1 MKKAYLLL
9 SLLLAALLLF
19 TACTEEPTQNDAQ
32 PPVSDNDAAKDNTPV
47 TDDNKISDT
56 TPPVSGDDT
65 AQDKVQT
72 NTQPK
77 LPEVWRNMAG
87 DKDYKS
93 VTIRREISRYGYD
106 ANGTALYERTLFYE
120 LEQDDELYYITTLT
134 DSPDVP
140 SDANISGFDFSLDFE
155 NYVGSVDTVDMFLT
169 RFAKNGKRYLGI
181 KKDGETQWLNSAA
194 ILYFD
199 DICAEVGLNS
209 ENFFFDP
216 YTDMITSIAH
226 VSLEKPFVISDPNR
240 ELDVYEAAYK
250 LVESIYISYSTPAPN
265 RTFVV
270 TSYEQPEIKV
280 YLSADNYKLSEE
292 DQWLVS
298 PPTQKFEYEGITEGE
313 GSLPVWLMEYRC
325 GEWRLYC
332 RHYDSNIKKTLI
344 EPTNVK
350 PTVNDPAEWPGTENL
365 NEYSCGR
372 ATVVRELNDGGYD
385 ETGLVFRKDTIKYDL
400 GHGFATG
407 LNYILTLTD
416 DAAHYNYIS
425 YKAFEFTVDFSTDD
439 KDAITLIYARRTNDM
454 SNCLG
459 IKNGTEI
466 TWLKKEA
473 VGYFEVLCLNNGL
486 TEENFLFLCPQSSLT
501 TMNVGMPFILKDENR
516 EKTAEQAAKELL
528 LGILEDYSTYAYNRT
543 FVVKSYT
550 DWQFKLLDANS
561 DIGSGDDVHRVKS
574 LGENQWL
581 VLVLE
586 PDAVIE
592 GPREEGG
599 SENPWLLEYQ
609 DGQWQLWTRRTP

>member
-9 SLLLAALLLF
+9 TVLLAALLLF
-19 TACTEEPTQNDAQ
+19 TACTDTHDQNDAQ
-32 PPVSDNDAAKDNTPV
+32 PPVSDNGTAQNNPAAV
-47 TDDNKISDT
+47 YDNKVSDT
-56 TPPVSGDDT
+56 TPSVSGDDT
-65 AQDKVQT
+65 AQDKAQT
-72 NTQPK
+72 NTQTK

-87 DKDYKS
+87 DRDYKS

-155 NYVGSVDTVDMFLT
+155 NYDGSIDTVDMFLT
-169 RFAKNGKRYLGI
+169 HFAKNGKRYLGI

-199 DICAEVGLNS
+199 DICAEIGLNS

-216 YTDMITSIAH
+216 YMDMITSISHA
-226 VSLEKPFVISDPNR
+226 SIEKPFVISDPNR

-250 LVESIYISYSTPAPN
+250 LVESIYIAYSIPASN

-270 TSYEQPEIKV
+270 TSYEHPEIKV
-280 YLSADNYKLSEE
+280 YLPVADSRFNEE
-292 DQWLVS
+292 DQWLIS
-298 PPTQKFEYEGITEGE
+298 PPTQKFEYEGITAGE
-313 GSLPVWLMEYRC
+313 GSLPTWLMEYRG

-332 RHYDSNIKKTLI
+332 KDHGYTEMTLI
-344 EPTNVK
+344 EPTNTK
-350 PTVNDPAEWPGTENL
+350 PIVNDPAEWPGTENL

-385 ETGLVFRKDTIKYDL
+385 DTGLVFRKDTIKYDL
-400 GHGFATG
+400 GHGFAKS

-416 DAAHYNYIS
+416 DKAHYNYIS
-425 YKAFEFTVDFSTDD
+425 YKAFEFTVDFSADNSD
-439 KDAITLIYARRTNDM
+439 PITLIYARRTNDM

-466 TWLKKEA
+466 KWLKKEA
-473 VGYFEVLCLNNGL
+473 VGYFEILCLNNGL
-486 TEENFLFLCPQSSLT
+486 TEENFLFLHPVSSLT
-501 TMNVGMPFILKDENR
+501 TMNVGMPFVLKDENKD
-516 EKTAEQAAKELL
+516 KTPEQAAKELL
-528 LGILEDYSTYAYNRT
+528 LGILEEYSTYAYNRT

-550 DWQFKLLDANS
+550 DWQFKLYDANS
-561 DIGSGDDVHRVKS
+561 DIGSFEDVHRVKS

-581 VLVLE
+581 VSVLE

-599 SENPWLLEYQ
+599 SEMPWLLEYSE
-609 DGQWQLWTRRTP
+609 GQWQLWTRRTP